1 MPRVPLPSVGITLAG
16 GCQIHP
22 CEDVTPRSSLIR
34 THSPIPFGSSCL
46 RPWPRTRSLRRLLPA
61 PASPKL
67 HPAEKLNRCLD
78 ILTVKSRLD
87 RPTRASWKAMKTQAD
102 GILARHSFPVTLYKE
117 QWLR

>member
-61 PASPKL
+61 PASPKN
-67 HPAEKLNRCLD
+67 HPAEKLNKYLD
-78 ILTVKSRLD
+78 IFTGISRLD

-102 GILARHSFPVTLYKE
+102 GILARHRIYPELFLDE
-117 QWLR
+117 